1 MLKILYLLRGDAPSA
16 MRVGLNLFP
25 NLNRLIRAHA
35 VLLFACLKAPADF
48 YVAVYT
54 SYAS

>member
-1 MLKILYLLRGDAPSA
+1 MLKILYSLHGDAPSA

-25 NLNRLIRAHA
+25 NLNRLIQAHA
-35 VLLFACLKAPADF
+35 LLLFACLKTPAHF
-48 YVAVYT
+48 YATVYT